1 LLYLK
6 AAVTDMVVVQNFD
19 IMSADWIELV
29 QDRAQ
34 WWTFVNMI
42 ISFQI
47 P

>member
-1 LLYLK
+1 
-6 AAVTDMVVVQNFD
+6 
-19 IMSADWIELV
+19 MSADWIELV

-47 P
+47 PWKQGISWPAE